1 MIPYNFGG
9 SIPKATNENDIYL
22 TDIPMSADP
31 HTYNVP
37 QQLKNIEITAK
48 RSKPLNPKPLNHF
61 SKLLP
66 YILIAAT
73 LLLIAKHK

>member
-22 TDIPMSADP
+22 TGIPMTTDP

-37 QQLKNIEITAK
+37 QQLKGITITAK
-48 RSKPLNPKPLNHF
+48 RKLASKNNTRLPG
-61 SKLLP
+61 KLLP